1 MITGGL
7 VLQVQWLVKSRS
19 LAEFNEEK
27 MQMRKLTKLHDNSM
41 KKLCYKRK
49 KEMQVYFKRSKF
61 FFLQMEELVGQCSMS
76 MSIINGK

>member
-1 MITGGL
+1 M
-7 VLQVQWLVKSRS
+7 KSRS

-41 KKLCYKRK
+41 KKLCYKREERNAGIFQK
-49 KEMQVYFKRSKF
+49 KQGF
-61 FFLQMEELVGQCSMS
+61 FFFNRWKNLISKCSMS

>member
-1 MITGGL
+1 M
-7 VLQVQWLVKSRS
+7 KSRS

-41 KKLCYKRK
+41 KKLCYKR
-49 KEMQVYFKRSKF
+49 EERNAGIFKRSKF
-61 FFLQMEELVGQCSMS
+61 FFFNRWKNLISKCSMS